1 MTSLPVM
8 SMAMLSQS
16 GIREMMPERVR
27 ELVDR
32 TPFAVISDF
41 SLSSWTTEPV
51 GTGVVQGV
59 LILLVWTLALEY
71 WAYPGMRW
79 DSRR

>member
-51 GTGVVQGV
+51 GTG
-59 LILLVWTLALEY
+59 
-71 WAYPGMRW
+71 
-79 DSRR
+79 